1 MEAFFNKIGYK
12 GEGLKTAKELKQKR
26 SVKTPPAHSNTKSE
40 SDLIDWYKKM
50 PKKFLLK
57 THNPNYENHK
67 ISVPF
72 RMLIIGGS
80 GAGKTQTLL
89 NLIHIMNGTFQNII
103 IVTKNKHEPL
113 YEFLEDK
120 MKDGLLI
127 VEGIDKMPDLDKM
140 DKEEQTLIVMDD
152 LVLERNQK
160 SIEEAFIR
168 GRKLNCSM
176 VYISQSYY
184 RVPRIIRQNLNYLII
199 KRLNELGDLFRIM
212 REYSL
217 GVKEKLKALYERA
230 VSNNKQDFL
239 LVDLDADPKERFRF
253 NFNEIVELS

>member
-1 MEAFFNKIGYK
+1 MDAFLDTIGLQGGKIDRPSK
-12 GEGLKTAKELKQKR
+12 QLKRVTKQ
-26 SVKTPPAHSNTKSE
+26 SAEP

-57 THNPNYENHK
+57 THNPNYEKHK
-67 ISVPF
+67 INVPF

-89 NLIHIMNGTFQNII
+89 NLIHIMSNTFQNII

-120 MKDGLLI
+120 MKDGLQI
-127 VEGIDKMPDLDKM
+127 VEGIDKMPDLDKL

-217 GVKEKLKALYERA
+217 GEKEKLKALYEKA
-230 VSNNKQDFL
+230 VSTNKQDFL
-239 LVDLDADPKERFRF
+239 MVDLDADPAERFRF
-253 NFNEIVELS
+253 NFNEIREV